1 MKKNKKN
8 KKNIEGAEERIF
20 IDESDLSV
28 LLKSERWVPKS
39 EAGEPSQEAV
49 SAKVG
54 ELVLLPAIDLQKIDI
69 ELLTK
74 ITSSDIIDRFLRAE
88 THRIVAEEGE
98 VESEIVTEAE
108 LQDED
113 DMVSEELAEVDVEIK
128 AGDKERLTDEMGD
141 LFFALINA
149 CRLYGIDPEGALERT
164 NKKFI
169 RRFGYVEEQA
179 ERTGR
184 VLKEMSLEEMDG
196 YWNEAKRLENK

>member
-1 MKKNKKN
+1 MKKN

-20 IDESDLSV
+20 IDESDLSA

-39 EAGEPSQEAV
+39 EAGESSQEAV

-54 ELVLLPAIDLQKIDI
+54 ELVSLPAIDLQKIDI

-113 DMVSEELAEVDVEIK
+113 DMVSEELAEVYLAQGLKDMAIETYRKLSLLNPEKSIY
-128 AGDKERLTDEMGD
+128 
-141 LFFALINA
+141 FAELISK
-149 CRLYGIDPEGALERT
+149 I
-164 NKKFI
+164 
-169 RRFGYVEEQA
+169 
-179 ERTGR
+179 
-184 VLKEMSLEEMDG
+184 
-196 YWNEAKRLENK
+196 EN

>member
-1 MKKNKKN
+1 MKKN
-8 KKNIEGAEERIF
+8 KKNIEGADERIF
-20 IDESDLSV
+20 IDESDLSA

-39 EAGEPSQEAV
+39 ETGESSHEAV

-54 ELVLLPAIDLQKIDI
+54 ELVSLPVIDLHKIDI

-113 DMVSEELAEVDVEIK
+113 DMVSEELAEVYLAQGLKDMAIETYRKLSLLNPEKSIY
-128 AGDKERLTDEMGD
+128 
-141 LFFALINA
+141 FAELISK
-149 CRLYGIDPEGALERT
+149 I
-164 NKKFI
+164 
-169 RRFGYVEEQA
+169 
-179 ERTGR
+179 
-184 VLKEMSLEEMDG
+184 
-196 YWNEAKRLENK
+196 EN

>member
-1 MKKNKKN
+1 MKKN

-20 IDESDLSV
+20 IDESDLSA

-39 EAGEPSQEAV
+39 EAGESSQEAV

-54 ELVLLPAIDLQKIDI
+54 ELVSLPVIDLQKIDI

-113 DMVSEELAEVDVEIK
+113 DMVSEELAEVYLAQGLKDMAIETYRKLSLLNPEKSIY
-128 AGDKERLTDEMGD
+128 
-141 LFFALINA
+141 FAELISK
-149 CRLYGIDPEGALERT
+149 I
-164 NKKFI
+164 
-169 RRFGYVEEQA
+169 
-179 ERTGR
+179 
-184 VLKEMSLEEMDG
+184 
-196 YWNEAKRLENK
+196 EN